1 MAARCAGARRCA
13 RRCVSART
21 SFVTMPPGSSL
32 LLLGVCRL
40 TRLRPSTSTR
50 CTSEPVRGQVST
62 ARARLPISLR
72 TSCAGYRLPIACG
85 RRQATGGHFLQLSH
99 AHGSGLAA
107 CGAGADSTS
116 SASAHSPLRLSAWP
130 KVCTCTLSA
139 AKCLHSLCTCTL
151 SAAGDPALTL

>member
-62 ARARLPISLR
+62 ARAWLLHSARARHAR
-72 TSCAGYRLPIACG
+72 TR
-85 RRQATGGHFLQLSH
+85 
-99 AHGSGLAA
+99 
-107 CGAGADSTS
+107 GAGARCRPFPRHARVPRGT
-116 SASAHSPLRLSAWP
+116 R
-130 KVCTCTLSA
+130 
-139 AKCLHSLCTCTL
+139 
-151 SAAGDPALTL
+151 